1 MSSDQRHRPS
11 LRLSQS
17 PSPSQR
23 LGLRHGLSSSQIL
36 SETEPGPEV
45 EFEPEPE
52 PEPEPGFE
60 SESELE
66 SELEHHGPQGDQRR
80 RR

>member
-23 LGLRHGLSSSQIL
+23 LGLRHGLSSSRIL
-36 SETEPGPEV
+36 SETESGPEA
-45 EFEPEPE
+45 ELEPEPE
-52 PEPEPGFE
+52 PEFE
-60 SESELE
+60 SESE